1 MNSYPYLATIITV
14 LIVDFIWL
22 YLNRDRYQKLVRKV
36 QGFAL
41 NINILGAILSYI
53 CVIVGLFVFSIP
65 MIKYHKNNKQSLF
78 ELSMIYGGG
87 LGLIMYGIFNTTNLG
102 LFKNYDLTTAIID
115 TIWGFFIFT
124 FASYL
129 FIKLEDKN

>member
-124 FASYL
+124 FGSYL